1 MNLAHPSRTAK
12 TVSQCVINDLWVKM
26 KSVKCNFSNAAA
38 LFTSLLYKY
47 YILTSQTFF
56 HKKKKKK
63 NLYSYRTVSHAKG
76 YRLSEDLYLSNSLLV
91 LC

>member
-56 HKKKKKK
+56 HKKKKK
-63 NLYSYRTVSHAKG
+63 NLYFYRTVSHAKG
-76 YRLSEDLYLSNSLLV
+76 YLLSEDLYLSNSLLV

>member
-56 HKKKKKK
+56 HKKKK

>member
-63 NLYSYRTVSHAKG
+63 SV
-76 YRLSEDLYLSNSLLV
+76 LLQDS
-91 LC
+91 

>member
-47 YILTSQTFF
+47 YISTSQTFF
-56 HKKKKKK
+56 HKKKK
-63 NLYSYRTVSHAKG
+63 NLYSDRTVSHAKG